1 MGKFIIYK
9 VLKGEAFPFE
19 YPKVSDDCKQGLAY
33 FAFKY
38 EENTAR
44 MQHKNQ
50 PKNEKIIFK

>member
-33 FAFKY
+33 FAFK
-38 EENTAR
+38 
-44 MQHKNQ
+44 
-50 PKNEKIIFK
+50 